1 MGAFNAAGSLGFIV
15 GPITGGLVSQGVAA
29 GFGWEAGYAAAF
41 AVAGGFKI
49 LLALGAFGVI
59 RRFEIESRRRP
70 S

>member
-15 GPITGGLVSQGVAA
+15 GPLTGGLVSQSVAEA
-29 GFGWEAGYAAAF
+29 HGWAAGYAAAF

-59 RRFEIESRRRP
+59 RRFDRRARGA
-70 S
+70 